1 MQERPLPGV
10 WVLDDLEPLAKR
22 YLPAC
27 IFAWAAGGSERQ
39 IASRMNQEAYEDWAF
54 NTRTLIDITN
64 TSLETELFG
73 KTYAAPF
80 GISPMGGAAA
90 VGLKADLKMALAA
103 TAENVPFMISGAAGV
118 TYEDAVAQAPNTW
131 PQLYLPTVP
140 EAMDGMV
147 DRVIAS
153 GAEVMTVTVDIP
165 VMASAV
171 HSQRLGWSLPIKLTS
186 QLVMDAVTHPW
197 WTAGVAL
204 PSFLPS
210 GPRIENM
217 HPTVRPKMFSFKKLP
232 PAAGSAITWKDFERA
247 RKRWPGKLVIKGI
260 INPADARR
268 AIDLG
273 ADAVMVSNHGGRQ
286 VDYAL
291 ASLRALPGV
300 VAEARGVPVLIDSG
314 FRHGTHVLMALA
326 LGARFVFAGRPF
338 LFAAALGG
346 EAGVRQAIGIL
357 KQELHRNLAL
367 IGVPTVTQV
376 TRDSLTPAR
385 PSLPPAPISPPARR
399 AAPSATG
406 ARGKSR
412 ASA

>member
-1 MQERPLPGV
+1 
-10 WVLDDLEPLAKR
+10 
-22 YLPAC
+22 
-27 IFAWAAGGSERQ
+27 
-39 IASRMNQEAYEDWAF
+39 
-54 NTRTLIDITN
+54 
-64 TSLETELFG
+64 
-73 KTYAAPF
+73 
-80 GISPMGGAAA
+80 
-90 VGLKADLKMALAA
+90 
-103 TAENVPFMISGAAGV
+103 
-118 TYEDAVAQAPNTW
+118 
-131 PQLYLPTVP
+131 
-140 EAMDGMV
+140 
-147 DRVIAS
+147 
-153 GAEVMTVTVDIP
+153 
-165 VMASAV
+165 
-171 HSQRLGWSLPIKLTS
+171 
-186 QLVMDAVTHPW
+186 
-197 WTAGVAL
+197 
-204 PSFLPS
+204 
-210 GPRIENM
+210 
-217 HPTVRPKMFSFKKLP
+217 
-232 PAAGSAITWKDFERA
+232 
-247 RKRWPGKLVIKGI
+247 VIKGI

-268 AIDLG
+268 AIDVG

-385 PSLPPAPISPPARR
+385 PSLPPAPVSPPARR